1 MRFRPAKSIRL
12 SLSALFLALLFAAFV
27 ICQIVALLSHTTLDG
42 ESALGT
48 NVVMEYLT
56 NGQWRFPIFAH
67 ERYFPGVQV
76 YMMHPPLH
84 YFLVALWVK
93 SFGLGTWQLLAQSTT
108 TGIAGAAIVARS
120 FCR

>member
-1 MRFRPAKSIRL
+1 MGTRILVIEDHPDNMELVRYVL
-12 SLSALFLALLFAAFV
+12 EAFGYTV
-27 ICQIVALLSHTTLDG
+27 NTTLDG

-93 SFGLGTWQLLAQSTT
+93 SFGLGTWQLLAQSTA